1 MYLALWIFFAVFL
14 LAGIFFNL
22 VLYHKDKHK
31 EKESKFIT
39 SKQLLVFIVD
49 IVIAVIGFGLT
60 LSVTNANER
69 EIEKEKA
76 IQMLTQT
83 IQYTDWQIADERSY
97 LKMHSRGEIDDR
109 KLFNSNVISLTYYE
123 NILSNEVILQNANM
137 NTYGDIMR
145 YLLWIEN
152 SNTRAQ
158 TALAKAEAAP
168 EQTEQEAQAA
178 EDGTQKKDTTEV
190 YNQMY
195 WRCAYLR
202 KARDLLSVCCDE
214 LSGDMTTQEAAEM
227 RKQIAD
233 LPLSGYECITK

>member
-1 MYLALWIFFAVFL
+1 MYLASWIFFGAFL
-14 LAGIFFNL
+14 LVGICSN
-22 VLYHKDKHK
+22 VALYRKDKHK
-31 EKESKFIT
+31 KEESKFIT
-39 SKQLLVFIVD
+39 SERLLIFIVE

-69 EIEKEKA
+69 KIEKEKA

-97 LKMHSRGEIDDR
+97 LKMHSKGEIDDR

-152 SNTRAQ
+152 SNARAE

-168 EQTEQEAQAA
+168 EQDTQAA
-178 EDGTQKKDTTEV
+178 EDGTQKKGTTEV

-214 LSGDMTTQEAAEM
+214 LKGDMTAKEASEM

>member
-1 MYLALWIFFAVFL
+1 MYWMVWVCFAVFL
-14 LAGIFFNL
+14 IAGVVFNF
-22 VLYHKDKHK
+22 VLYYQDKHH
-31 EKESKFIT
+31 EQNSSFIT
-39 SKQLLVFIVD
+39 SERLLIFVVE
-49 IVIAVIGFGLT
+49 IVIAVIGFGVT
-60 LSVTNANER
+60 LSITNANER
-69 EIEKEKA
+69 AIEKEKA
-76 IQMLTQT
+76 VQMLTQT
-83 IQYTDWQIADERSY
+83 IQYTDRQISDERSY
-97 LKMHSRGEIDDR
+97 LKMHSKGEIDDR

-152 SNTRAQ
+152 SNERAEA
-158 TALAKAEAAP
+158 ALAKAEAAP
-168 EQTEQEAQAA
+168 EQDAQAA
-178 EDGTQKKDTTEV
+178 EDGTQKKSTTEV

-214 LSGDMTTQEAAEM
+214 LEGDMTAKEASEM

-233 LPLSGYECITK
+233 LPLRGYECITK